1 MVRQLVLFHCEGK
14 QSQTHSLA
22 NLFIK
27 SHSHAGLRP
36 SPTNKVVPP
45 CPLSPPLSAL
55 LFPFVLPLYLESSSP
70 APVRTLWVLTRPSP
84 PRRRCCSL
92 GSSAPRL
99 ISEEQ
104 RRKQTQS
111 AEHCSRR
118 LKVISVFQRC
128 LEKKKHCFD
137 SWPTFPLLSE
147 RCHWLQ
153 TDAQML
159 FKVIFLFFLII
170 VKTPTKKA
178 IAYFFHCPVSFHYFF
193 VFSFA
198 SVFYFCP
205 SPLFMHLILYF
216 QLILLVDLTHS
227 HSTMS
232 MRNLLISS

>member
-1 MVRQLVLFHCEGK
+1 MTPHGASALLFHCEGK

-22 NLFIK
+22 TLFIK
-27 SHSHAGLRP
+27 SHLHAGLRP

-45 CPLSPPLSAL
+45 CPLSPPLSAV

-70 APVRTLWVLTRPSP
+70 APVRTLWVLTRP

-128 LEKKKHCFD
+128 LGKKKHCFD

-159 FKVIFLFFLII
+159 FKVWFLFFPSLL
-170 VKTPTKKA
+170 KHQQKKPLHT
-178 IAYFFHCPVSFHYFF
+178 FSTVLFHFITSLCFYLPQCFTFVHLHYL
-193 VFSFA
+193 
-198 SVFYFCP
+198 C
-205 SPLFMHLILYF
+205 I
-216 QLILLVDLTHS
+216 
-227 HSTMS
+227 
-232 MRNLLISS
+232 